1 MSANIKRLKARIRS
15 VDSTLHLTKAMQL
28 VAAGKIRKATEQ
40 LASSRRYCE
49 AMRSVIGALSR
60 SDECAKSLFVQGPAP
75 EKQGR
80 TVLIV
85 IAGDRGLAGGY
96 NMNAVRLVLD
106 GPFDRENTVIYTIG
120 RKGQE
125 LLRSRGY
132 ECADD
137 WSEVVNAPLHKD
149 AIAISQKV
157 LDRFEQ
163 GEITE
168 IWLVYTE
175 FKNTVVHVPKC
186 LRLIPVAPEDE
197 HVAAAMAEEKPDDM
211 LPMNYEP
218 GEEEVLERLIPQY
231 MASVLYGAL
240 LQAVASENGARMTA
254 MDNATDNAED
264 MIQKL
269 GLQYNRARQG
279 SITQELTEIIAGRN
293 AVT

>member
-1 MSANIKRLKARIRS
+1 MPSMRDIKRRRESIQ
-15 VDSTLHLTKAMQL
+15 STEQITKAMML
-28 VAAGKIRKATEQ
+28 VATVKLQKARQKAEASRPYTNALYRTIGEILRRTDETAHKYLRHPAEGKKA
-40 LASSRRYCE
+40 
-49 AMRSVIGALSR
+49 VI
-60 SDECAKSLFVQGPAP
+60 
-75 EKQGR
+75 
-80 TVLIV
+80 LIT
-85 IAGDRGLAGGY
+85 GNRGLAGGY
-96 NMNAVRLVLD
+96 NMNTVRLVLD

-125 LLRSRGY
+125 MLRARGY

-137 WSEVVNAPLHKD
+137 WSEVVNAPLYKD
-149 AIAISQKV
+149 AIAISGKI
-157 LDRFEQ
+157 LDRFEA
-163 GEITE
+163 GEISE
-168 IWLVYTE
+168 IWLAYTE

-186 LRLIPVAPEDE
+186 IRLIPVAPEDE
-197 HVAAAMAEEKPDDM
+197 HMASAVEGEKPDDM

-218 GEEEVLERLIPQY
+218 SDEEVLNQLIPQY
-231 MASVLYGAL
+231 MASVLYGGL

-254 MDNATDNAED
+254 MDNATDNAEE

>member
-1 MSANIKRLKARIRS
+1 MPSMRDIKRRRESIQ
-15 VDSTLHLTKAMQL
+15 STEQITKAMML
-28 VAAGKIRKATEQ
+28 VATVKLQKARQKAEASRPYTNALYRTIGEILRRTEETAHKYLKHPGEGKKA
-40 LASSRRYCE
+40 
-49 AMRSVIGALSR
+49 VIMITGN
-60 SDECAKSLFVQGPAP
+60 
-75 EKQGR
+75 
-80 TVLIV
+80 
-85 IAGDRGLAGGY
+85 RGLAGGY

-137 WSEVVNAPLHKD
+137 WSEVVNAPLYKD

>member
-1 MSANIKRLKARIRS
+1 MASMRDIKRRRESIQ
-15 VDSTLHLTKAMQL
+15 STEQITKAMML
-28 VAAGKIRKATEQ
+28 VATVKLQKARQKAE
-40 LASSRRYCE
+40 ASRPYTN
-49 AMRSVIGALSR
+49 ALY
-60 SDECAKSLFVQGPAP
+60 
-75 EKQGR
+75 R
-80 TVLIV
+80 TVGEILRRTDETAHKYLKHPGEGKKAVILIT
-85 IAGDRGLAGGY
+85 GNRGLAGGY
-96 NMNAVRLVLD
+96 NMNAVRMVLD

-125 LLRSRGY
+125 MLRARGY
-132 ECADD
+132 ECRDD
-137 WSEVVNAPLHKD
+137 WSEVVNAPLYKD
-149 AIAISQKV
+149 AISITQTV
-157 LDRFEQ
+157 LDRFEA
-163 GEITE
+163 GEISE

-186 LRLIPVAPEDE
+186 QRMIPVAPEDE
-197 HVAAAMAEEKPDDM
+197 YVAAAMEEEREDV

-218 GEEEVLERLIPQY
+218 NDEEVLNRLIPQY

-254 MDNATDNAED
+254 MDNATDNAEE
-264 MIQKL
+264 MIEKL

>member
-1 MSANIKRLKARIRS
+1 MPSMRDIKRRRESIQ
-15 VDSTLHLTKAMQL
+15 STEQITKAMML
-28 VAAGKIRKATEQ
+28 VATVKLQKARQKAEASRPYTNALYRTIGEILRRTDETAHKYLRHPAEGKKA
-40 LASSRRYCE
+40 
-49 AMRSVIGALSR
+49 VILVTGN
-60 SDECAKSLFVQGPAP
+60 
-75 EKQGR
+75 
-80 TVLIV
+80 
-85 IAGDRGLAGGY
+85 RGLAGGY

-106 GPFDRENTVIYTIG
+106 GPFEPENTVIYTIG

-125 LLRSRGY
+125 MLRARGY

-137 WSEVVNAPLHKD
+137 WSEVVNAPLYKD
-149 AIAISQKV
+149 AISISQKI

-186 LRLIPVAPEDE
+186 IRLIPVAPEDE
-197 HVAAAMAEEKPDDM
+197 HMASAMDEAKPDNM

-218 GEEEVLERLIPQY
+218 SDEEVLNQLIPQY

>member
-1 MSANIKRLKARIRS
+1 MPSMRDIKRRRESIQ
-15 VDSTLHLTKAMQL
+15 STEQITKAMML
-28 VAAGKIRKATEQ
+28 VATVKLQKARQKAEASRPYTNALYRTIGEILRRTEETAHKYLKHPAEGKKA
-40 LASSRRYCE
+40 
-49 AMRSVIGALSR
+49 VIMITGN
-60 SDECAKSLFVQGPAP
+60 
-75 EKQGR
+75 
-80 TVLIV
+80 
-85 IAGDRGLAGGY
+85 RGLAGGY

-106 GPFDRENTVIYTIG
+106 GPFDRENTVVYTIG

-125 LLRSRGY
+125 MLRARGY
-132 ECADD
+132 DCADD
-137 WSEVVNAPLHKD
+137 WSEVVNAPLYKD
-149 AIAISQKV
+149 VIAISQKI

-197 HVAAAMAEEKPDDM
+197 HMAAAMTEEKPDDM

-269 GLQYNRARQG
+269 SLQYNRARQG

>member
-1 MSANIKRLKARIRS
+1 MPSMRDIKRRRESIQ
-15 VDSTLHLTKAMQL
+15 STEQITKAMML
-28 VAAGKIRKATEQ
+28 VATVKLQKARQKAEASRPYTNALYRTIGEILRRTDETAHKYLKHPAEGRKA
-40 LASSRRYCE
+40 
-49 AMRSVIGALSR
+49 VI
-60 SDECAKSLFVQGPAP
+60 
-75 EKQGR
+75 
-80 TVLIV
+80 LIT
-85 IAGDRGLAGGY
+85 GNRGLAGGY
-96 NMNAVRLVLD
+96 NMNTVRLVLD

-125 LLRSRGY
+125 MLRARGY

-137 WSEVVNAPLHKD
+137 WSEVVNAPLYKD
-149 AIAISQKV
+149 AIAISGKI

-168 IWLVYTE
+168 IWLAYTE

-186 LRLIPVAPEDE
+186 IRLIPVAPEDE
-197 HVAAAMAEEKPDDM
+197 HMASVLEEEKPDDM

-218 GEEEVLERLIPQY
+218 SDEEVLNQLIPQY

-254 MDNATDNAED
+254 MDNATDNAEE

>member
-1 MSANIKRLKARIRS
+1 MPSMRDIKRRRESIQ
-15 VDSTLHLTKAMQL
+15 STEQITKAMML
-28 VAAGKIRKATEQ
+28 VATVKLQKARQKAEASRPYTNALYRTIGEILRRTEETAHKYLKHPAEGKKA
-40 LASSRRYCE
+40 
-49 AMRSVIGALSR
+49 VIMITGN
-60 SDECAKSLFVQGPAP
+60 
-75 EKQGR
+75 
-80 TVLIV
+80 
-85 IAGDRGLAGGY
+85 RGLAGGY

-106 GPFDRENTVIYTIG
+106 GPFDRENTVVYTIG

-125 LLRSRGY
+125 MLRARGY
-132 ECADD
+132 DCADD
-137 WSEVVNAPLHKD
+137 WSEVVNAPLYKD
-149 AIAISQKV
+149 AIAISQKI

-197 HVAAAMAEEKPDDM
+197 HMAAAMTEEEPDDM

-269 GLQYNRARQG
+269 SLQYNRARQG

>member
-1 MSANIKRLKARIRS
+1 MPSMRDIKRRRESIQ
-15 VDSTLHLTKAMQL
+15 STEQITKAMML
-28 VAAGKIRKATEQ
+28 VATVKLQKARQKAEASRPYTNALYRTIGEILRRTDETAHKYLRHPGEGKKA
-40 LASSRRYCE
+40 
-49 AMRSVIGALSR
+49 VI
-60 SDECAKSLFVQGPAP
+60 
-75 EKQGR
+75 
-80 TVLIV
+80 LIT
-85 IAGDRGLAGGY
+85 GNRGLAGGY

-106 GPFDRENTVIYTIG
+106 GPFEPENTVIYTIG

-125 LLRSRGY
+125 MLRARGY

-137 WSEVVNAPLHKD
+137 WSEVVNAPLYKD
-149 AIAISQKV
+149 AIAISQKI

-168 IWLVYTE
+168 VWLVYTE

-197 HVAAAMAEEKPDDM
+197 HMATAMGEEQPDDM

-218 GEEEVLERLIPQY
+218 SDEEVLNQLIPQY

>member
-1 MSANIKRLKARIRS
+1 MPSMRDIKRRRESIQ
-15 VDSTLHLTKAMQL
+15 STEQITKAMML
-28 VAAGKIRKATEQ
+28 VATVKLQKARQKAEASRPYTNALYRTIGEILRRTDETAHKYLKHPGEGKKA
-40 LASSRRYCE
+40 
-49 AMRSVIGALSR
+49 VI
-60 SDECAKSLFVQGPAP
+60 
-75 EKQGR
+75 
-80 TVLIV
+80 LIT
-85 IAGDRGLAGGY
+85 GNRGLAGGY

-106 GPFDRENTVIYTIG
+106 GPFEPENTVIYTIG

-125 LLRSRGY
+125 MLRARGY
-132 ECADD
+132 DCADD
-137 WSEVVNAPLHKD
+137 WSEVVNAPLYKD
-149 AIAISQKV
+149 AIAISGKI

-168 IWLVYTE
+168 VWLVYTE

-197 HVAAAMAEEKPDDM
+197 HMASAMGEEQPDDM

-218 GEEEVLERLIPQY
+218 SDEEVLNQLIPQY